1 MPAEPPEM
9 PSRPFGEFSNAY
21 RGLHL
26 VPPAMPPAK
35 KFDIGLLLC
44 LYLAILV
51 GLVVLLF
58 ATRSDLVS
66 DLVSLVF
73 NVLSGLYRSWAN
85 F

>member
-1 MPAEPPEM
+1 
-9 PSRPFGEFSNAY
+9 
-21 RGLHL
+21 
-26 VPPAMPPAK
+26 MPPAK